1 MLVQNSKWEGQI
13 CALKLITGEEIVAK
27 IASETTD
34 QYNVERACNVV
45 PGQQGVGLIQS
56 LFTADPDTSASIQK
70 NHVVMIAEC
79 IDQIK
84 THYIKTTTGL
94 EIVKP

>member
-1 MLVQNSKWEGQI
+1 MLVQNNNWEGQI
-13 CALKLITGEEIVAK
+13 CAIKLITGEEIVAK
-27 IASETTD
+27 VASETTD
-34 QYNVERACNVV
+34 HYNVERACNVV
-45 PGQQGVGLIQS
+45 PGQQGVGLIQA
-56 LFTADPDTSASIQK
+56 LFTADPHTNASIQK
-70 NHVVMIAEC
+70 SHVVMIAEC